1 MNFHI
6 QNLYVWLKNG
16 QRRTITF
23 QPNKVNI
30 ITGDSLTGKTAI
42 LDIIDYCLFSSKHT
56 ISEASINERADWYG
70 LRFCIEGKTY
80 TVARKAPKGSSVSLD
95 YFFSSVGD
103 VPEKAPEI
111 STTEPA
117 LKRLLSADFAID
129 QDAKVSYGGNMIKAG
144 SRVSL
149 RYFLLF
155 NTISQDIITHTQ
167 EFFDKQSD
175 RRYREALPRTF
186 DLAVGIDTVSNIL
199 KREKKQEL
207 ERQLTRLSK
216 QAEKREKKS
225 EYFKEEISEIAAQA
239 KEFGLVDEGAN
250 AEDALSE
257 LSSMASSLKTTE
269 KDVTVSQRDQLLAE
283 LSKCSINIRNIKRF
297 STEYAKYKS
306 SIKATDDSL
315 KAIEFLSNDFKD
327 LVRTSI
333 FEEIIRALEADHA
346 EIKTAIAT
354 KTPLDSNIAELLKNL
369 EVKRSQIQEELSEL
383 PQEIKALGT
392 DKEKYLFL
400 GEVKA
405 KLDLYTSRE
414 TSDEGKSAELVKRL
428 EDQIASLDVQSVDER
443 RDLFVTVM
451 NQTTQDYLE
460 EAGDALGDYASY
472 KTFFDYKDKRLL
484 LKKPM
489 SLSTENVGSSSNHM
503 FLHLFMFLGL
513 HEIIRANDVDHV
525 APFLVID
532 QFSRPYWG
540 ERGNEKE
547 QLESSDVAKVKTALK
562 LLNGF
567 IDRASGVGKSFQMIV
582 FEHIPENYWD
592 GLKNIHLVEKFEN
605 GNALIPDSLM

>member
-6 QNLYVWLKNG
+6 QNLYIWLSNG
-16 QRRTITF
+16 RRRKITF

-42 LDIIDYCLFSSKHT
+42 LDIIDYCLFASKHT
-56 ISEASINERADWYG
+56 ISEASINERADWFG
-70 LRFCIEGKTY
+70 LRFFIEGKTY
-80 TVARKAPKGSSVSLD
+80 TIARKAPDGSSVSLD

-103 VPEKAPEI
+103 APEKAP
-111 STTEPA
+111 SVTTTETA

-129 QDAKVSYGGNMIKAG
+129 QDAKISYGGNMIKAG

-155 NTISQDIITHTQ
+155 NTISQDIITHTK

-175 RRYREALPRTF
+175 KRYREALPRTF

-199 KREKKQEL
+199 KREKKVEL
-207 ERQLTRLSK
+207 ERQLKRIND
-216 QAEKREKKS
+216 QAEKKEKKR
-225 EYFKEEISEIAAQA
+225 ELFTEEISEISVRA
-239 KEFGLVDEGAN
+239 KEFGLVDEDLSAQSTI
-250 AEDALSE
+250 SE
-257 LSSMASSLKTTE
+257 LSNMIALQETTE
-269 KDVTVSQRDQLLAE
+269 KDVTATQRDQLVAE
-283 LSKCSINIRNIKRF
+283 LGKISIKIRNLKRF
-297 STEYAKYKS
+297 SSEYAKYKS

-315 KAIEFLSNDFKD
+315 KAVEFLSNEFDD

-333 FEEIIRALEADHA
+333 FEEIIRALQSDHA
-346 EIKTAIAT
+346 EIKRAIAT
-354 KTPLDSNIAELLKNL
+354 KTPLDSNISDILKDL
-369 EVKRSQIQEELSEL
+369 EKKRNNIREDLSEL
-383 PQEIKALGT
+383 PKDIRSLGAEKEKYFFLGEIKA
-392 DKEKYLFL
+392 KI
-400 GEVKA
+400 
-405 KLDLYTSRE
+405 DLYASKDSSEDGQADKTV
-414 TSDEGKSAELVKRL
+414 DRL
-428 EDQIASLDVQSVDER
+428 QEQIASLDVQSVDER

-451 NQTTQDYLE
+451 NETTQGYLE
-460 EAGDALGDYASY
+460 EAGDALGDYANY

-513 HEIIRANDVDHV
+513 HEIIRVNNVDHV

-547 QLESSDVAKVKTALK
+547 ELESSDVSKVKTALK

-567 IDRASGVGKSFQMIV
+567 IEKAIEAEKPFQMIV
-582 FEHIPENYWD
+582 FEHIPESYWS
-592 GLKNIHLVEKFEN
+592 GMENVHLVEVFEN
-605 GNALIPDSLM
+605 GNALIPDHLA